1 MTSYSKV
8 KTRAQQQEGT
18 PHSDQHLS
26 EAQHMINVSGGDAD
40 QEDGFL
46 SCNDE
51 PDHNIGTE
59 RYTQPEVTYL

>member
-1 MTSYSKV
+1 MTSNSKV

-26 EAQHMINVSGGDAD
+26 EAQHMRKLSGGDAD

-51 PDHNIGTE
+51 PAHDTDTE